1 MISTKLLLMG
11 TVTGKMPMRKRENLV
26 LIFDNSNDDMEL
38 IDRATHSIA
47 NRLGYSVPNVRIMS
61 MPDFLPKFKELGLL
75 GADNELENKIEF
87 IINDFIELRKRHS
100 RPRLFVLPN
109 YVFFGDEN
117 TEQVFHAYS
126 MFASNSYFKDTD
138 TCNFIGY
145 YGNLLDTTKSNDCV
159 NRFELFEMPEVG
171 KYFSYLPRLYY
182 LLFGEERRVL
192 EHVRE
197 FLSKYK

>member
-1 MISTKLLLMG
+1 
-11 TVTGKMPMRKRENLV
+11 MRKRESLV
-26 LIFDNSNDDMEL
+26 LIFDSSNDDKKL
-38 IDRATHSIA
+38 IISAAQSIA
-47 NRLGYSVPNVRIMS
+47 NRLGYSVPNVKIVS
-61 MPDFLPKFKELGLL
+61 MPDYLPRFKELGLPS
-75 GADNELENKIEF
+75 ADNELENKIEF
-87 IINDFIELRKRHS
+87 IVNDFIDLRKKHS

-126 MFASNSYFKDTD
+126 MFASNNYFKDTD

-145 YGNLLDTTKSNDCV
+145 YGNLLDTTKINDCV
-159 NRFELFEMPEVG
+159 NRFELHAMPEVG

-182 LLFGEERRVL
+182 LLFGEERRAL
-192 EHVRE
+192 EHVRL